1 MQAGYASRQKA
12 ISMKFHYGD
21 LFDNC
26 AQCPAPY
33 CPYEKMDEMIDI
45 PFSEDEDDEDELI
58 EAMYDDEDDGW

>member
-1 MQAGYASRQKA
+1 MN
-12 ISMKFHYGD
+12 FHYCD

-45 PFSEDEDDEDELI
+45 PFSEDEDEDELI
-58 EAMYDDEDDGW
+58 ETLYDDEDDGW

>member
-1 MQAGYASRQKA
+1 MD
-12 ISMKFHYGD
+12 MHYCD